1 MHSQKLKLLLNSV
14 PLLGNHLYYLSYINI
29 CIYTSMYVHAYTF
42 IYRVKDRFQ
51 FFVHQPFL
59 FCAIQLTCAMT
70 EAGSKSESY
79 HATTTNPMIH

>member
-14 PLLGNHLYYLSYINI
+14 PSLGNHLYYLSYINI

-42 IYRVKDRFQ
+42 IYHVIDRFQ

-70 EAGSKSESY
+70 EGSLNQNLNMLLL
-79 HATTTNPMIH
+79 TIL